1 MKTYNIS
8 SGKINSE
15 IILPRSKSCANR
27 LLILAA
33 MAEKETIIEHLPEVD
48 DVRLLLEALKKI
60 GILHR
65 TQGHTHYLFGSFPT
79 CVSVS
84 SPITLDVGEGGTTA
98 RFLAAMLT
106 LDHRVYQLQLSGKLA
121 QRPWNELLEAL
132 TSLGVKTNLSD
143 HLLTIQGP
151 VQFKEKILSISAK
164 RSTQFA
170 SALKLAFS
178 NYINIVPENLSASMS
193 YWKLTEDLVEKFKT
207 VNHFVIP
214 IDWSGAS
221 YPLCF
226 AALTSETYFPG
237 LHYDTHQADSK
248 LFDIL
253 NQLGAIKKMNEDGL
267 TVTPIKNRSRSLKL
281 NVEDCLDLVPA
292 LCFLLSHLEGTHE
305 LSGVSNLVHKES
317 DRLSEVMK
325 LMNLFERVSR
335 YDSSTDTLIING
347 HLAKISSLRDIQ
359 TASDHRMIMTASL
372 FLKFHS
378 GGSIAHPEAVEKSF
392 HSFFEVCGI

>member
-8 SGKINSE
+8 SGTINSE
-15 IILPRSKSCANR
+15 IILPRSKSYANR

-33 MAEKETIIEHLPEVD
+33 LAKKETVISHLPDVD
-48 DVRLLLEALKKI
+48 DVKLLLEALKKI

-65 TQGHTHYLFGSFPT
+65 VQGHTHYLFGAFPT
-79 CVSVS
+79 CVSLS
-84 SPITLDVGEGGTTA
+84 SPISLEVGEGGTTA
-98 RFLAAMLT
+98 RFLAAMLA
-106 LDHRVYQLQLSGKLA
+106 LDHHEYQLHLSGKLA
-121 QRPWNELLEAL
+121 QRPWDELMEAL
-132 TSLGVKTNLSD
+132 SLLGVKTDLRGNL
-143 HLLTIQGP
+143 LMIQGP
-151 VQFKEKILSISAK
+151 VQFKEKALSISAK

-178 NYINIVPENLSASMS
+178 DYIKIVPENLSASMS

-237 LHYDTHQADSK
+237 LHYDSHQADSK

-253 NQLGAIKKMNEDGL
+253 NQLGAIKKMNDDGL
-267 TVTPIKNRSRSLKL
+267 IVSPIKNRSCSLKL
-281 NVEDCLDLVPA
+281 KVEDCLDLVPA

-317 DRLSEVMK
+317 DRLNEVMN
-325 LMNLFERVSR
+325 LMSQFERVSS
-335 YDSSTDTLIING
+335 YDLSTDTLTIYG
-347 HLAKISSLRDIQ
+347 SLTKLASSPSIR
-359 TASDHRMIMTASL
+359 TAPDHRLVMTASL
-372 FLKFHS
+372 FLKYHS
-378 GGSIAHPEAVEKSF
+378 GGSVAHPEAVEKSF